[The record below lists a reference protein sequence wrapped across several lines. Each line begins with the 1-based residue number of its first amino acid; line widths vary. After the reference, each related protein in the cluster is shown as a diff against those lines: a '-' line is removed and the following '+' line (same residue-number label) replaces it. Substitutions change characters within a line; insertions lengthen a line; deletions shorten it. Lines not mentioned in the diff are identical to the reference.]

1 MQVEKRKEDGE
12 QGRER
17 EIESLEMWDKEVAQE
32 GMNGRREKGRD
43 MLGI

>member
-17 EIESLEMWDKEVAQE
+17 ESGSLEMWDKEVAQE
-32 GMNGRREKGRD
+32 EWTGEKKRVE
-43 MLGI
+43 IC